1 MCLVMVSMQVVQAH
15 VPQGPGR
22 YQKACIIIT
31 DLAVYLA
38 QNGERH
44 MHTQENS
51 TVALIKLVTLVQ
63 ALEYVRYSQYNSVI
77 HFFSL
82 SL

>member
-1 MCLVMVSMQVVQAH
+1 MRLVMVSMQVVQAH

-31 DLAVYLA
+31 DQAVYLA
-38 QNGERH
+38 QNGERD
-44 MHTQENS
+44 TRKWCS
-51 TVALIKLVTLVQ
+51 CSDKISYIVQ
-63 ALEYVRYSQYNSVI
+63 ALEYVRYSQYNSII